1 MSLRFPKLS
10 FGAKAVAF
18 VVCLLIVTAGA
29 IIASG
34 WTLIQS
40 RNQTRALHDAQ
51 TNMRTL
57 AVLFQA
63 AYPDA
68 RLSISGERVAD
79 VRAPAMPTF
88 TDHAIVDRTVQAAG
102 GVATIFVTD
111 DKGAFIRR
119 TTNLKKENGDRA
131 VGTSLAPDHPA
142 NVPLKQAQAYYGP
155 AMLFGRSFYTAYQPV
170 IGANGQVAGILFI
183 GIPTEQFAAE
193 AISTMTAMSLML
205 AGVVVILA
213 LLAVVVVRRSVKP
226 LVAATKAIERVAGGD
241 LESAIEPTKRSDE
254 IGDLTRSIVV
264 LRDAA
269 REARSA
275 EAARLADAEERG
287 RRAQRLEEVVM
298 GFEAN
303 MAQRIAEAEQAVGAL
318 DTSANNLDGA
328 SRSMGGKV
336 SAASQAT
343 DQATMNMNSVAGAAT
358 QLSSSIGEISRQVAS
373 SSDVARRAVKEAGDT
388 SSRVAELDGAAR
400 KIGEVIGLITAVAE
414 QTNLLA
420 LNATIEAAR
429 AGEAGKGFAVV
440 AAEVKQLAG
449 QTAKATEE
457 IASQVNRMQQATAAT
472 VGAINTITET
482 IGAMDQI
489 TTAIAAAVDQQ
500 QASTSEIS
508 RAIAQANDHADAART
523 AIVDVD
529 NAATDTG
536 RSAGEVGQAT
546 QRLAECSSSID
557 RALKTFVAEVRAA

>member
-10 FGAKAVAF
+10 FGAKAVTF
-18 VVCLLIVTAGA
+18 VVCLLVITAGA

-34 WTLIQS
+34 WSLIQS
-40 RNQTRALHDAQ
+40 RNEARALHDAQ

-57 AVLFQA
+57 AVLFA
-63 AYPDA
+63 GIYPDT
-68 RLSISGERVAD
+68 RLSITGERVAD

-88 TDHAIVDRTVQAAG
+88 TDHAIVDRTVQSVG

-111 DKGAFIRR
+111 EKGAFIRR
-119 TTNLKKENGDRA
+119 TTNVKKENGDRA
-131 VGTSLAPDHPA
+131 VGTALAPDHPA
-142 NVPLKQAQAYYGP
+142 NGPLKQARPYYGP
-155 AMLFGRSFYTAYQPV
+155 AMLFGRSFYTAYHPV
-170 IGANGQVAGILFI
+170 VGANGQVAGVLFI

-193 AISTMTAMSLML
+193 AFSTMTAMSLML
-205 AGVVVILA
+205 AGVVVVLG
-213 LLAVVVVRRSVKP
+213 LVSTLVVRRSIKP
-226 LVAATKAIERVAGGD
+226 LVAATQAVERVAAGD
-241 LESAIEPTKRSDE
+241 LDTTIQPSQRHDE
-254 IGDLTRSIVV
+254 IGDLTRAIVV

-269 REARSA
+269 AGARSA
-275 EAARLADAEERG
+275 EAKRLADAEERG
-287 RRAQRLEEVVM
+287 RRAKRLEDVVM
-298 GFEAN
+298 TFETT
-303 MAQRIAEAEQAVGAL
+303 MSQRIIEAEQAVSAL
-318 DTSANNLDGA
+318 DTSATSLDGA

-336 SAASQAT
+336 NAASQAT
-343 DQATMNMNSVAGAAT
+343 DQATANMNSVAGAAT
-358 QLSSSIGEISRQVAS
+358 ELTASISEIGRQVAS
-373 SSDVARRAVKEAGDT
+373 SSEVARRAVKEAGDT

-440 AAEVKQLAG
+440 ASEVKQLAG

-457 IASQVNRMQQATAAT
+457 IAAQVNRMQQATVAT

-529 NAATDTG
+529 TAASDTG
-536 RSAGEVGQAT
+536 RSAGDVGQAS